1 MKHVTQAAKGMKGTM
16 SELYIPDPPPTLNA
30 TPDDVAPLEE
40 FVRRFGWAEFMWTV
54 GQLIVKGHN
63 EATGTRK
70 QALRGLANHVNFIVP
85 GVVWCDEELHIHR
98 PEHANAEEH

>member
-1 MKHVTQAAKGMKGTM
+1 M
-16 SELYIPDPPPTLNA
+16 SELYIPDPPATLNA

-54 GQLIVKGHN
+54 GQTIVKGHN

-70 QALRGLANHVNFIVP
+70 QALRALANHVMFVVP
-85 GVVWCDEELHIHR
+85 GTVWCDEELHIHR